1 MSNRSDSP
9 GSEGKKNGAFSGAL
23 GGSFGL
29 LRCCK
34 GVQKIRGRRKEGGKP
49 AHVNDVQVK

>member
-9 GSEGKKNGAFSGAL
+9 GSEGKKNGAFSGTL

-29 LRCCK
+29 LRCYRN
-34 GVQKIRGRRKEGGKP
+34 VQRIRGRRKEGGKV